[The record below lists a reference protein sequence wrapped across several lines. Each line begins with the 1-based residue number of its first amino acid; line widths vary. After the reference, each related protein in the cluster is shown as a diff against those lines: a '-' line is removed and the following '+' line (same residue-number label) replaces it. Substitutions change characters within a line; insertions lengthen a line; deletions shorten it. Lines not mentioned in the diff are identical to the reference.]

1 MTYSTSRPFD
11 RCEIARQALERASDE
26 FFKSMERRSKDS
38 VFDVFRKSERK
49 TKVQVEQ
56 RMRQSVG
63 NGLEEVKE
71 LVHGMSEDWKRSHGK
86 V

>member
-1 MTYSTSRPFD
+1 
-11 RCEIARQALERASDE
+11 
-26 FFKSMERRSKDS
+26 MERRSKES

-49 TKVQVEQ
+49 VKVRVEQ

-63 NGLEEVKE
+63 NGLEEIKE
-71 LVHGMSEDWKRSHGK
+71 LVYGMSEDWKRSHGK